1 MDIDKLK
8 KLEKSI
14 NARLNALLDDDC
26 YDSDGY
32 KSFHKNS
39 IIKEY
44 YVEIFKTT
52 LDLIE
57 DFKCVKASDILL
69 RNYNIKL
76 SEEYQKQFHIGIVK
90 RIEDLENTVN
100 QLREI
105 K

>member
-1 MDIDKLK
+1 MFDKLE

-14 NARLNALLDDDC
+14 NTRLNALLDA
-26 YDSDGY
+26 GY
-32 KSFHKNS
+32 YNSNGYIFFHKNS

-76 SEEYQKQFHIGIVK
+76 SVEYQKQFHIGIVK